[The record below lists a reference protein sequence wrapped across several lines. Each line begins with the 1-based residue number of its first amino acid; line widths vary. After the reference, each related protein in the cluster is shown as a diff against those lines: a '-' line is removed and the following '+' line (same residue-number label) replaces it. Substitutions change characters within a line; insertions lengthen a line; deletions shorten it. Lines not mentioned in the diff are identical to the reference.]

1 MIYFIEL
8 IVFIFFHSPFLVS
21 LNLPLLSDEIPSHCK
36 HLEQGGDEVRSGEN
50 LDCQVGSLL
59 YI

>member
-1 MIYFIEL
+1 MIYFTEL